1 MNMRPTLKDV
11 GVAAGVS
18 VYVASRAL
26 RGESGVAASTRAR
39 VERAASELG
48 YVRNEM
54 AAGLRKKN
62 SHTVGI
68 LTASGRNQ
76 YYSMLAQVIDSTL
89 REYGY
94 YAVVSDMLK
103 DRAGMGESE
112 EQSLRLLFEQR
123 PAAIVATYALSKSA
137 LKIIESFHVPVV
149 FVDSPSAVAGEWPFV
164 GSDNRQAGKI
174 AGDYLGSLGHKNIA
188 AVSYPSSWPTCK
200 ARITGLREAAERCGA
215 DVTVVECDNNP
226 ESAYENMSRKLQESD
241 GSSRCDAVFALNT
254 MMAMGSFR
262 ALQENGFHIGRDIS
276 LIAMDDFDW
285 APMLTPPLT
294 VISQN
299 MDEIG
304 RQAGR
309 FVVDAIR
316 GNALAGQNLII
327 PVRLIER
334 RSCVNWNEN
343 TERSS

>member
-1 MNMRPTLKDV
+1 MNTRPTLKDV
-11 GVAAGVS
+11 GAAAGVS

-103 DRAGMGESE
+103 DRAGMGEPE

-123 PAAIVATYALSKSA
+123 PAAIVATYA
-137 LKIIESFHVPVV
+137 
-149 FVDSPSAVAGEWPFV
+149 
-164 GSDNRQAGKI
+164 
-174 AGDYLGSLGHKNIA
+174 
-188 AVSYPSSWPTCK
+188 
-200 ARITGLREAAERCGA
+200 
-215 DVTVVECDNNP
+215 
-226 ESAYENMSRKLQESD
+226 
-241 GSSRCDAVFALNT
+241 
-254 MMAMGSFR
+254 
-262 ALQENGFHIGRDIS
+262 
-276 LIAMDDFDW
+276 
-285 APMLTPPLT
+285 
-294 VISQN
+294 
-299 MDEIG
+299 
-304 RQAGR
+304 
-309 FVVDAIR
+309 
-316 GNALAGQNLII
+316 
-327 PVRLIER
+327 
-334 RSCVNWNEN
+334 
-343 TERSS
+343 

>member
-1 MNMRPTLKDV
+1 MNTRPTLKDV
-11 GVAAGVS
+11 GAAAGVS

-149 FVDSPSAVAGEWPFV
+149 FVDSPSAVAGEWPL
-164 GSDNRQAGKI
+164 SEATI
-174 AGDYLGSLGHKNIA
+174 ARREKSPAITWGVWG
-188 AVSYPSSWPTCK
+188 T
-200 ARITGLREAAERCGA
+200 RILRR
-215 DVTVVECDNNP
+215 
-226 ESAYENMSRKLQESD
+226 
-241 GSSRCDAVFALNT
+241 
-254 MMAMGSFR
+254 
-262 ALQENGFHIGRDIS
+262 S
-276 LIAMDDFDW
+276 LIRLPGLPARLVSQVFVK
-285 APMLTPPLT
+285 PPNVAEL
-294 VISQN
+294 
-299 MDEIG
+299 M
-304 RQAGR
+304 
-309 FVVDAIR
+309 
-316 GNALAGQNLII
+316 
-327 PVRLIER
+327 
-334 RSCVNWNEN
+334 
-343 TERSS
+343 

>member
-1 MNMRPTLKDV
+1 MNTRPTLKDV
-11 GVAAGVS
+11 GAAAGVS

-137 LKIIESFHVPVV
+137 
-149 FVDSPSAVAGEWPFV
+149 
-164 GSDNRQAGKI
+164 
-174 AGDYLGSLGHKNIA
+174 
-188 AVSYPSSWPTCK
+188 
-200 ARITGLREAAERCGA
+200 
-215 DVTVVECDNNP
+215 
-226 ESAYENMSRKLQESD
+226 
-241 GSSRCDAVFALNT
+241 
-254 MMAMGSFR
+254 
-262 ALQENGFHIGRDIS
+262 
-276 LIAMDDFDW
+276 
-285 APMLTPPLT
+285 
-294 VISQN
+294 
-299 MDEIG
+299 
-304 RQAGR
+304 
-309 FVVDAIR
+309 
-316 GNALAGQNLII
+316 
-327 PVRLIER
+327 
-334 RSCVNWNEN
+334 
-343 TERSS
+343 

>member
-1 MNMRPTLKDV
+1 
-11 GVAAGVS
+11 
-18 VYVASRAL
+18 
-26 RGESGVAASTRAR
+26 
-39 VERAASELG
+39 
-48 YVRNEM
+48 
-54 AAGLRKKN
+54 
-62 SHTVGI
+62 
-68 LTASGRNQ
+68 
-76 YYSMLAQVIDSTL
+76 
-89 REYGY
+89 
-94 YAVVSDMLK
+94 
-103 DRAGMGESE
+103 
-112 EQSLRLLFEQR
+112 
-123 PAAIVATYALSKSA
+123 
-137 LKIIESFHVPVV
+137 
-149 FVDSPSAVAGEWPFV
+149 
-164 GSDNRQAGKI
+164 
-174 AGDYLGSLGHKNIA
+174 
-188 AVSYPSSWPTCK
+188 
-200 ARITGLREAAERCGA
+200 
-215 DVTVVECDNNP
+215 
-226 ESAYENMSRKLQESD
+226 MSRKLQESD